1 MAIGVFNW
9 AMGVFLVSEKARLQ
23 EEQWYMVRGAPH
35 LMVYVFCS
43 STFFPSQ

>member
-9 AMGVFLVSEKARLQ
+9 AMGVLLVSEKARSQ
-23 EEQWYMVRGAPH
+23 GAQWYMVRGAPH